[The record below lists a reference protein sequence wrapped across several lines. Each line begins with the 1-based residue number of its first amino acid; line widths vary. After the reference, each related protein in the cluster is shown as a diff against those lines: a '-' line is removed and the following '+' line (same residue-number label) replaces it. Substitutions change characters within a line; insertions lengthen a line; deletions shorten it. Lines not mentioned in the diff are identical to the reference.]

1 MSQFNHMVQAMSQ
14 IERNNRIIALRAQGH
29 TIAAIAGEFSLSGTG
44 VRRILQVNRL
54 CITDTPVPP
63 EISVRTAHLTQE
75 STGLWPSDETA
86 AEINERWWYVFRSP
100 GVQMKNMDELSS
112 WLLRLGIKP
121 NQR

>member
-1 MSQFNHMVQAMSQ
+1 MVEAMSQ

-29 TIAAIAGEFSLSGTG
+29 SIAAIAGEFALSGSG

-75 STGLWPSDETA
+75 STGLWPSEETA
-86 AEINERWWYVFRSP
+86 AEIRQRWWCIFRSS
-100 GVQMKNMDELSS
+100 GVQRKNMDELSC